1 MPCSTGRA
9 ETTAKLHAIG
19 GQSIPGYLERTFPH
33 ADTSS
38 ANQRFV
44 DAAEQT
50 IDEMLHPMRD
60 EMQDVDEEVP
70 LYIKVRGK
78 GKGKPVIFDPT
89 RSSVAQIYGKLPS
102 NPSDERGRSEG
113 GRVERR
119 CAELQCFVWMCYR
132 CAELAA
138 QQGVP
143 DPIFTHTATGA
154 A

>member
-78 GKGKPVIFDPT
+78 GKGKPVLFDPE
-89 RSSVAQIYGKLPS
+89 RSSVAQIYGKP
-102 NPSDERGRSEG
+102 
-113 GRVERR
+113 
-119 CAELQCFVWMCYR
+119 
-132 CAELAA
+132 
-138 QQGVP
+138 
-143 DPIFTHTATGA
+143 
-154 A
+154 